1 MPCPQCQTVEVKTS
15 NEIGDAGDIERTIC
29 ANEDCGAILKEEVIV
44 DRGDGTKLRRPRP
57 VKMEDQPESFQFA
70 NRNGTLAVPD
80 DLLNADQMLQ
90 LAINTREETVG
101 KDAREI
107 AKSILMACAEVVLEG
122 EHTYL
127 IEEKDSPS
135 GEVIKLA
142 IKELTNRSYK
152 VKQTPVPGKGVEVH
166 IKWPTKQKPKRKKKK
181 NHTPDVVGAPQAED
195 AKLNNQGRDKG
206 QIQKQRQAALARKK
220 ALKER

>member
-1 MPCPQCQTVEVKTS
+1 MPCPQCQTVEVKIS

-29 ANEDCGAILKEEVIV
+29 ANEDCATILKEEVIV

-57 VKMEDQPESFQFA
+57 IKMEDQPDNFQFA
-70 NRNGTLAVPD
+70 NRGGTLSPPD
-80 DLLNADQMLQ
+80 ELLSAEQMLQ

-107 AKSILMACAEVVLEG
+107 AKTILNECAEVVLEG

-142 IKELTNRSYK
+142 IKELTDRSYK
-152 VKQTPVPGKGVEVH
+152 VKKTPIPGKGVEVQ
-166 IKWPTKQKPKRKKKK
+166 IKWPTKQKPRRKKKS
-181 NHTPDVVGAPQAED
+181 HTEDAVLAPQAKDE
-195 AKLNNQGRDKG
+195 KLVNKGQDKG
-206 QIQKQRQAALARKK
+206 QIQRQRAAALARKK